1 MTREEQLST
10 IKQLRDL
17 TADLEWQ
24 QDTLSELEWS
34 SYDPPVKPVLK
45 TYTKP
50 EYPGPESSMRFNWR
64 AFNYFWAISA
74 LIFLGI
80 CKLFD
85 APAFLLLHVAITIG
99 YIMKYREMKK
109 ADVER
114 VRNSDEFKAKLQ
126 KIDDDYN
133 GLVAVAKEKYE
144 KDLAEWTNDLMPR
157 YEINKVKYEEKKRV
171 DISNCK
177 AAITHDKREIA
188 RIYGETKII
197 PTAYRTLPILE
208 YIEEFMSSSNFDV
221 SRAIENYDRE
231 QQRAID
237 EKRFQQEVY
246 YNQLQEQMVDAQERA
261 NDIADRARRDANRA
275 EFVAA
280 VQRHNTNKHLK
291 KMTEK

>member
-10 IKQLRDL
+10 IKTLLDL
-17 TADLEWQ
+17 TADLQWQ
-24 QDTLSELEWS
+24 QDTLDELEWS
-34 SYDPPVKPVLK
+34 SYDPPAKPVLK

-50 EYPGPESSMRFNWR
+50 AYPEPESAIRFNWKV
-64 AFNYFWAISA
+64 FNYFWAITA

-85 APAFLLLHVAITIG
+85 TPAFLLLHVAITIG

-114 VRNSDEFKAKLQ
+114 VRNSDEFKAKLK

-133 GLVAVAKEKYE
+133 SLVSAAKEKYE

-171 DISNCK
+171 DIANCK

-197 PTAYRTLPILE
+197 PTAYRKLPILE
-208 YIEEFMSSSNFDV
+208 YIEDFMASSNFDV
-221 SRAIENYDRE
+221 DRAIENYDRD

-237 EKRFQQEVY
+237 EQRFQQEVY

-291 KMTEK
+291 KVAGK

>member
-17 TADLEWQ
+17 TADLQWQ
-24 QDTLSELEWS
+24 QDTLDELEWS
-34 SYDPPVKPVLK
+34 SYDPPEKPVLM

-50 EYPGPESSMRFNWR
+50 PYPEPKSSMRFNWKV
-64 AFNYFWAISA
+64 FNYFWAISA

-85 APAFLLLHVAITIG
+85 TPIFLLLHVAITIG

-114 VRNSDEFKAKLQ
+114 VRNSDEFKAKL
-126 KIDDDYN
+126 KTIDDDYN
-133 GLVAVAKEKYE
+133 GFIAIIKEKYE

-171 DISNCK
+171 DIANCK

-208 YIEEFMSSSNFDV
+208 YIEDFMASSNFDV
-221 SRAIENYDRE
+221 DRAIENYDRD

>member
-1 MTREEQLST
+1 MTREEQFST

-24 QDTLSELEWS
+24 QDTLDELEWS
-34 SYDPPVKPVLK
+34 SYDPPAKPILK
-45 TYTKP
+45 KYTKP
-50 EYPGPESSMRFNWR
+50 AYPEPKSSMRFNWR
-64 AFNYFWAISA
+64 VFNYFWAITA

-85 APAFLLLHVAITIG
+85 TPIFLLLHVAITIG
-99 YIMKYREMKK
+99 YVMKYREMKK
-109 ADVER
+109 ADVEK
-114 VRNSDEFKAKLQ
+114 VRNSAEFKAKLKQ
-126 KIDDDYN
+126 IDDDYDS
-133 GLVAVAKEKYE
+133 LVSAAKAKYE
-144 KDLAEWTNDLMPR
+144 KDMDEWKNDLMPR
-157 YEINKVKYEEKKRV
+157 YEIDKVKYEAKKRE
-171 DISNCK
+171 DIANCK
-177 AAITHDKREIA
+177 AAITHDKREIS
-188 RIYGETKII
+188 RIYGETKIL

-208 YIEEFMSSSNFDV
+208 YIEEFMTSSNFDV
-221 SRAIENYDRE
+221 DRAIENYDRD

-275 EFVAA
+275 DFVAA

-291 KMTEK
+291 NLTGK

>member
-10 IKQLRDL
+10 IKTLRDL
-17 TADLEWQ
+17 TADLQWQ
-24 QDTLSELEWS
+24 QDTLAELEWS
-34 SYDPPVKPVLK
+34 SYDPPEKPILK

-50 EYPGPESSMRFNWR
+50 AYPEPESSIRFNWKI
-64 AFNYFWAISA
+64 FNYFWAISA

-85 APAFLLLHVAITIG
+85 SPTFLLLHVAITIG

-114 VRNSDEFKAKLQ
+114 VRNSDEFKAKLK

-133 GLVAVAKEKYE
+133 SLVSAAKEKYE

-171 DISNCK
+171 DIATCK

-197 PTAYRTLPILE
+197 PTAYRKLSILE
-208 YIEEFMSSSNFDV
+208 YIEDFMASSNFDV
-221 SRAIENYDRE
+221 DRAIENYDRD

-237 EKRFQQEVY
+237 EKRFQEEVY

>member
-10 IKQLRDL
+10 IKTLRDL
-17 TADLEWQ
+17 TADLQWQ
-24 QDTLSELEWS
+24 QDTLDELEWS
-34 SYDPPVKPVLK
+34 SYDPPEKPMLK

-50 EYPGPESSMRFNWR
+50 SYPEPESSMRFNWKI
-64 AFNYFWAISA
+64 FNYFWAITA
-74 LIFLGI
+74 LIFIGI
-80 CKLFD
+80 CRLFD
-85 APAFLLLHVAITIG
+85 EPAFLFLHVIITIG

-114 VRNSDEFKAKLQ
+114 VRNSYEFRAKLK

-133 GLVAVAKEKYE
+133 SLVAAAKEKYE

-177 AAITHDKREIA
+177 TAITHDKREIA

-197 PTAYRTLPILE
+197 PNAYRTLPILE
-208 YIEEFMSSSNFDV
+208 YIEEFMASSNFDV
-221 SRAIENYDRE
+221 DRAIENYDRD

-261 NDIADRARRDANRA
+261 NNIADRARRDANRY

-291 KMTEK
+291 NLTGK